1 MFSLVLEI
9 KASPI
14 GIHERS
20 DGDKD
25 HTVKRLFG
33 VITLLNL
40 PMMKRE
46 RENERA
52 LKCLCLAK
60 GYIHL
65 LFYRRARWRERRG
78 GEGEKNLTEKCV

>member
-1 MFSLVLEI
+1 M
-9 KASPI
+9 
-14 GIHERS
+14 
-20 DGDKD
+20 
-25 HTVKRLFG
+25 KRLFG

-52 LKCLCLAK
+52 LKCQCLAK

-65 LFYRRARWRERRG
+65 LFYRGARWGER
-78 GEGEKNLTEKCV
+78 GEGKERKLTEESM